1 MGYATITRVPYLRD
15 YAQALKLYEGVKP
28 VRGRNPELRPMG
40 SRRDADTYSIRK
52 NGDDVECV
60 LYKTP
65 VVTFKPDGVV
75 VIYTNGYDT
84 TSTNQF
90 INQVVDI
97 PAQHVRGVCV
107 LTINGKKYPLGDK
120 HTLTL
125 KPNGDAKSGHWD
137 VMDAEVLKGYV
148 LNRTKANIVR
158 AKYKPFLTYVKSMLK
173 IRKETLRNEWREI
186 DYDVVRITHAEFAE
200 HFPRKNNLVS
210 FDVEAYTQLT
220 TKGLN
225 NYEENIG
232 RFMELVQSSEVSD
245 FHKAFICVALTSERC
260 WGYFHVGEE
269 NGLQVRIGKFKTTL
283 DDIIMMRHAEE
294 VLDEVELPIG
304 KLPNRKYMGWI

>member
-15 YAQALKLYEGVKP
+15 YEQALKLYEGVKP
-28 VRGRNPELRPMG
+28 LRGRNPEVRPMG
-40 SRRDADTYSIRK
+40 NRRDADTYSIRK

-75 VIYTNGYDT
+75 VIYNNGYDT
-84 TSTNQF
+84 ASTNQF

-107 LTINGKKYPLGDK
+107 LTIGGKKYPLGDK

-125 KPNGDAKSGHWD
+125 KANGDAKSGRFD
-137 VMDAEVLKGYV
+137 VLDAEVLKGYV

-158 AKYKPFLTYVKSMLK
+158 ERYKPFLTYAKTMLK

-186 DYDVVRITHAEFAE
+186 NYDAVRLTYAEFAE
-200 HFPRKNNLVS
+200 HFTHKADSIS
-210 FDVEAYTQLT
+210 FDVGAYAQLIH
-220 TKGLN
+220 KGLN
-225 NYEENIG
+225 DYEQNIA

-245 FHKAFICVALTSERC
+245 FHKAFLCVAITAEKC
-260 WGYFHVGEE
+260 WGYFHVREE
-269 NGLQVRIGKFKTTL
+269 GMEVRVDKFKTTL
-283 DDIIMMRHAEE
+283 DDIIFMRHAEE
-294 VLDEVELPIG
+294 VLDEVELAVG